1 MRLPNQHNRKAILKG
16 TVQIVALGFFVCAF
30 AGIGLAQ
37 RTTSVATAAL
47 RVKTEPGAKIWLNNI
62 YFGTAG
68 TNGELTVKLPP
79 KAPIEVRVRAAGFAP
94 AAVKAGTQ
102 RTVAVALK
110 RTDDAAELAFQAA
123 ERQASIDRRE
133 AIELFEKAIEL
144 RPAFVEA
151 HLARARNLIETGDY
165 IEAET
170 SLAAARKAAPS
181 LPEISA
187 IAGRLYR
194 EEGDFAKAE
203 AEFER
208 ALADGKGFQPEALT
222 GLGMLYA
229 DRAETP
235 RGEDSLAA
243 TLEYYSLAEENLRK
257 AIEQLAGAPDAKVVF
272 QYLGRLLERQGKAAE
287 AIELYQ
293 KVLEIFPD
301 SVEATAVR
309 SFIEQLR
316 RPQ

>member
-1 MRLPNQHNRKAILKG
+1 MRLPNLHNKKAILTG
-16 TVQIVALGFFVCAF
+16 AARVFALGLFACAF
-30 AGIGLAQ
+30 AGSGLAQ
-37 RTTSVATAAL
+37 RTASAPAFTI
-47 RVKTEPGAKIWLNNI
+47 KTEPGAKIWLNNI

-68 TNGELTVKLPP
+68 DNGELSVNLPP
-79 KAPIEVRVRAAGFAP
+79 KAPIEVRVRAAGYAP
-94 AAVKAGTQ
+94 AAVRAGAQ
-102 RTVAVALK
+102 RTVTVALK

-123 ERQASIDRRE
+123 ERQATIDRRE
-133 AIELFEKAIEL
+133 GIELYEKAIEL
-144 RPAFVEA
+144 RPAFIEA
-151 HLARARNLIETGDY
+151 HLARARHLIETGDF
-165 IEAET
+165 IEAEA
-170 SLAAARKAAPS
+170 SLAAARKTAPM

-203 AEFER
+203 AAFKK
-208 ALADGKGFQPEALT
+208 ALADGK
-222 GLGMLYA
+222 
-229 DRAETP
+229 AETP
-235 RGEDSLAA
+235 RGEDTLAA
-243 TLEYYSLAEENLRK
+243 TLEYYSLAEKYLRK

-272 QYLGRLLERQGKAAE
+272 QYLGRLLERQDKAAE

-293 KVLEIFPD
+293 KFLKIFPD

>member
-1 MRLPNQHNRKAILKG
+1 MRLPNLHNKKAILTG
-16 TVQIVALGFFVCAF
+16 AARVFALGLFACAF
-30 AGIGLAQ
+30 AGSGLAQ
-37 RTTSVATAAL
+37 RTASAPAFTI
-47 RVKTEPGAKIWLNNI
+47 KTEPGAKIWLNNI

-68 TNGELTVKLPP
+68 DNGELSVNLPP
-79 KAPIEVRVRAAGFAP
+79 KAPIEVRVRAAGYAP
-94 AAVKAGTQ
+94 AAVRAGAQ
-102 RTVAVALK
+102 RTVTVALK

-123 ERQASIDRRE
+123 ERQATIDRRE
-133 AIELFEKAIEL
+133 GIELYEKAIEL
-144 RPAFVEA
+144 RPAFIEA
-151 HLARARNLIETGDY
+151 HLARARHLIETGDF
-165 IEAET
+165 IEAEA
-170 SLAAARKAAPS
+170 SLAAARKTAPM

-203 AEFER
+203 AAFKK

-235 RGEDSLAA
+235 RGEDTLAA
-243 TLEYYSLAEENLRK
+243 TLEYYSLAEKYLRK

-272 QYLGRLLERQGKAAE
+272 QYLGRLLERQDKAAE

-293 KVLEIFPD
+293 KFLKIFPD

>member
-1 MRLPNQHNRKAILKG
+1 MCLSGAAQ
-16 TVQIVALGFFVCAF
+16 VVALGLIVCAF
-30 AGIGLAQ
+30 TGIGFAQ
-37 RTTSVATAAL
+37 RTAPTSTAAL
-47 RVKTEPGAKIWLNNI
+47 TIKTEPGARIWLNNI
-62 YFGTAG
+62 YFGSAG
-68 TNGELTVKLPP
+68 ENGELAVKLPP

-102 RTVAVALK
+102 RTVTIALK

-123 ERQASIDRRE
+123 ERQATSDRRE
-133 AIELFEKAIEL
+133 AIELYEKAIEL

-151 HLARARNLIETGDY
+151 HLARARNLIETGDF
-165 IEAET
+165 IEAES

-203 AEFER
+203 AEFES

-293 KVLEIFPD
+293 KFLEIFPD

-316 RPQ
+316 RPL

>member
-1 MRLPNQHNRKAILKG
+1 MRLPNQNNRKAILTG
-16 TVQIVALGFFVCAF
+16 AARFFAIALISCAF
-30 AGIGLAQ
+30 SGIGLAQ
-37 RTTSVATAAL
+37 RTAPATAAL
-47 RVKTEPGAKIWLNNI
+47 TVKTEPGAKIWLNNI

-68 TNGELTVKLPP
+68 ENGELAVKLPP

-94 AAVKAGTQ
+94 TAVKAGTQ
-102 RTVAVALK
+102 RTVNVALK

-133 AIELFEKAIEL
+133 AIELYEKAIEL

-151 HLARARNLIETGDY
+151 HLARGRNLIETGDF
-165 IEAET
+165 IVAEA
-170 SLAAARKAAPS
+170 SLAAARRAAPT

-257 AIEQLAGAPDAKVVF
+257 AIEQLGGAPDAKVVF

-293 KVLEIFPD
+293 KFLGIFPD

-316 RPQ
+316 RPR

>member
-1 MRLPNQHNRKAILKG
+1 MRLTNLPSRCVCLSGAAQ
-16 TVQIVALGFFVCAF
+16 VVALGLIVCAF
-30 AGIGLAQ
+30 TGIGFAQ
-37 RTTSVATAAL
+37 RTAPTSTAAL
-47 RVKTEPGAKIWLNNI
+47 TIKTEPGARIWLNNI
-62 YFGTAG
+62 YFGSAG
-68 TNGELTVKLPP
+68 ENGELAVKLPP

-102 RTVAVALK
+102 RTVTIALK

-133 AIELFEKAIEL
+133 AIELYEKAIEL
-144 RPAFVEA
+144 RPAFIEA
-151 HLARARNLIETGDY
+151 HLARARNLIETGDF
-165 IEAET
+165 IEAES

-293 KVLEIFPD
+293 KFLEIFPD

-316 RPQ
+316 RPL

>member
-1 MRLPNQHNRKAILKG
+1 MCLSGAAQ
-16 TVQIVALGFFVCAF
+16 VVALGLIVCAF
-30 AGIGLAQ
+30 TGIGFAQ
-37 RTTSVATAAL
+37 RTAPTSTAAL
-47 RVKTEPGAKIWLNNI
+47 TIKTEPGARIWLNNI
-62 YFGTAG
+62 YFGSAG
-68 TNGELTVKLPP
+68 ENGELAVKLPP

-102 RTVAVALK
+102 RTVTIALK

-123 ERQASIDRRE
+123 ERQATIDRRE
-133 AIELFEKAIEL
+133 AIELYEKAIEL

-151 HLARARNLIETGDY
+151 HLARARNLIETGDF
-165 IEAET
+165 IEAES

-203 AEFER
+203 AEFES

-293 KVLEIFPD
+293 KFLEIFPD

-316 RPQ
+316 RPL